1 MLWFCARKTGLLKC
15 NLGQCEL
22 DSLSGNDLKAA
33 IITKGLIIID
43 LIIIIIITI
52 IRRILVILII
62 TIC

>member
-1 MLWFCARKTGLLKC
+1 MSWFCAGETGLLKC
-15 NLGQCEL
+15 ILGQCEL

-33 IITKGLIIID
+33 IITKSLIIIG

-52 IRRILVILII
+52 IRRILLILII